1 MCLIRLV
8 YFASQLVDL
17 FLVEH
22 FRSLLTSRDPA
33 SLLAQNLVKF
43 RRSLVERN
51 IFLTAQFTQNG
62 MLLIKHIHLFH
73 LMLRHLHRCVLHI
86 AAIFLCFLHLERHVK
101 NALFVVDQAVVLEPN
116 RLKERFLPIV
126 DELLE
131 FLPLNSEL
139 LVVIYHLAQFL

>member
-1 MCLIRLV
+1 
-8 YFASQLVDL
+8 
-17 FLVEH
+17 
-22 FRSLLTSRDPA
+22 
-33 SLLAQNLVKF
+33 
-43 RRSLVERN
+43 
-51 IFLTAQFTQNG
+51 

-116 RLKERFLPIV
+116 RLQERFLPIV

-131 FLPLNSEL
+131 FLPLNRKL
-139 LVVIYHLAQFL
+139 LVIIYHLAQFL